1 MAQIKHTAKLSDVA
15 REASVSI
22 ATASIILNNP
32 EKDRFS
38 VSTRERVLKAAE
50 NMNYRQPS
58 QAVLRKRER
67 PIVGLVIPNLANQFY
82 PEITSAFS
90 RKANEQ
96 GYHVMVLDMANSFQ
110 KERDF
115 IRILLQMRV
124 AGVAICGAC
133 QKEEEQEQKLI
144 RQIMRAGIPVVQFD
158 RYARNSACPCVGID
172 NYHASVCMVT
182 RLIHAGHRSIALLR
196 CEDVPYIVLERQ
208 RGYEDTMARYGLKS
222 RIITYEQGYF
232 GTIYQELY
240 NLMNSSESC
249 TALFAIG
256 GDVEAIECIRASGKM
271 GFRVPEDLSVAGFD
285 DVSMAEVINPG
296 LTTIYQPKAEI
307 GEATMRLL
315 ASMIVRNTLTE
326 SNIFL
331 PFECKVRESTRAIS
345 DRENHFIMEQ
355 ERSL

>member
-1 MAQIKHTAKLSDVA
+1 MGQIKRAAKLSDVA

-38 VSTRERVLKAAE
+38 ESTRTRVRRAAE
-50 NMNYRQPS
+50 QVHYTHP
-58 QAVLRKRER
+58 AGTAPRKRER
-67 PIVGLVIPNLANQFY
+67 PIVGLVIPDLANQFY

-96 GYHVMVLDMANSFQ
+96 GYQVMILDMANSFQ

-133 QKEEEQEQKLI
+133 EKDEAEEQKLI
-144 RQIMRAGIPVVQFD
+144 RQILRAGIPAVQFD
-158 RYARNSACPCVGID
+158 RYTQNTACPYVGID
-172 NYHASVCMVT
+172 NYHAGLCMT
-182 RLIHAGHRSIALLR
+182 ARLIQAGHRSIALLR
-196 CEDVPYIVLERQ
+196 CREVPRIVLERQ
-208 RGYEDTMARYGLKS
+208 RGYEDAMARYGLTPH
-222 RIITYEQGYF
+222 IITYAQGCF
-232 GTIYQELY
+232 GSIYQELY
-240 NLMNSSESC
+240 KLMHPDRRC

-271 GFRVPEDLSVAGFD
+271 GFRVPQDLSIAGFD

-296 LTTIYQPKAEI
+296 LTTISQPKAEI
-307 GEATMRLL
+307 GETAMGLL
-315 ASMIVRNTLTE
+315 ASMIRRHTLTE
-326 SNIFL
+326 NNILL
-331 PFECKVRESTRAIS
+331 PFECLVRESTLVIL
-345 DRENHFIMEQ
+345 DGEQKFMEQ